1 MLLHIPEKIKLA
13 FTCCFFF
20 LLPIL
25 SNAQDEFMTKLSE
38 IYTNA
43 ADKKKALT
51 LAKELYNQV
60 EKKKEWQ
67 TVSNYLM
74 LKNIFETQAV
84 DTVLAKTCEEKA
96 QKKMNEMVGLKPGP
110 QEYGSDSMNIWY
122 NTLYP
127 GLFSTKD
134 PDNARKA
141 LQFIDRY
148 TSYKSFG
155 TYSFIGYAFER
166 NGDFQKAKENYVKAL
181 NYVGN
186 EKEEYHSWMYYT
198 NFLARSGEYL
208 EAEEYIHRIERLSQ
222 EANPIFKDSYKA
234 EAMNTR
240 VVYYLSVGDYQ
251 SYAQASEKNMEYY
264 SQLWHKNNNNPCDP
278 YPAIRATNSAYAKEM
293 MKDYSSAEQ
302 LWKTR
307 DSLNYNWVNCYNK
320 TYPNSHYYPLSM
332 YPVYLIKRGKASKL
346 PRPASFYIKETN
358 EHYNSYSEYADI
370 SINYMKATQLGYLGS
385 PDYGKQFDP
394 ILAEIKKTR
403 NFRESTAPYI
413 NYAYFCMRDRQ
424 LEKAAGIYR
433 ELYSLNEGWINDII
447 FTFGE
452 KTFATYYNAKL
463 KEGYENYHSFVKIA
477 AAAKSSLY
485 PQLAGQAY
493 NNLLFT
499 KSISLK
505 GTQRRKEA
513 FLNANDPSISK
524 MYEQWIEKKQ
534 QLIRQYLKADEPSGA
549 DTTAKTNTLLL
560 TALQEEVTKLE
571 DELTIKAKD
580 FKKYLKI
587 IPPDWKEVR
596 GKLKEGEAAIEMIRF
611 NWRDKIYY
619 SDTALYAAYIITAA
633 SESPEVV
640 YLPDA
645 AADLDNR
652 FYKVYK
658 NNIKYKTSD
667 NESYVHFWKPV
678 QEKLQQLS
686 GGKGIKKVFFSP
698 DGIYHLVNIATLKNP
713 SSNQYLLDEL
723 EIQYTTAGTDINT
736 NTTKAIRT
744 AALFGRPSYQFTGKL
759 PLNEA
764 GKAATRSYVR
774 NFKDQQI
781 PDLPG
786 TEEEIAAIKKEM
798 ELSKIGVSYYL
809 KDQATEDKLYKLHS
823 PGILHIATHGY
834 WSPAGDAATD
844 GYRVFNAM
852 ANSGLL
858 LSGVVNYYN
867 TNPYPD
873 TYDGI
878 LTAYEAQNLDLEN
891 TSLVILSACET
902 SLGQMDA
909 GEGVYGLQRAF
920 RAAGAGSIM
929 TSLWKVDDNA
939 TKDFMI
945 VFYQQYLKTK
955 NKSAAFIA
963 AQKAIKEK
971 YSYPFFWG
979 AFVMMGN

>member
-1 MLLHIPEKIKLA
+1 MHFRLLYLLKPAAIACLIY
-13 FTCCFFF
+13 
-20 LLPIL
+20 LLPIQAK
-25 SNAQDEFMTKLSE
+25 AQDDFTTKMSE

-43 ADKKKALT
+43 SDKKKALS

-60 EKKKEWQ
+60 ERKKEWQ
-67 TVSNYLM
+67 TASNYIL

-84 DTVLAKTCEEKA
+84 DTSLARICGEKS

-110 QEYGSDSMNIWY
+110 QDYGSDSMNTWY
-122 NTLYP
+122 NKLYP

-141 LQFIDRY
+141 LEFIDRY
-148 TSYKSFG
+148 TSYKNFG

-166 NGDFQKAKENYVKAL
+166 NGDFQKAKETYEKAL
-181 NYVGN
+181 QYVGN
-186 EKEEYHSWMYYT
+186 EKEEYHSWMFYT
-198 NFLARSGEYL
+198 NFLARSGQYL
-208 EAEEYIHRIERLSQ
+208 EAEEYLKRMERLSQ
-222 EANPIFKDSYKA
+222 EANPVFRDSYKA
-234 EAMNTR
+234 EAMSAR

-251 SYAQASEKNMEYY
+251 SYASASEKNMDYY
-264 SQLWHKNNNNPCDP
+264 SQLWHRNNNNPCDP

-293 MKDYSSAEQ
+293 TKDYSAAEQ
-302 LWKTR
+302 IWKTR
-307 DSLNYNWVNCYNK
+307 DSLNYTWVNCYNK

-346 PRPASFYIKETN
+346 PKPAAFYIKETN
-358 EHYNSYSEYADI
+358 DHYNSYSEYADI

-385 PDYGKQFDP
+385 TDYGKLFDP
-394 ILAEIKKTR
+394 ILEEIKKTR

-424 LEKAAGIYR
+424 LDKAASIYR

-463 KEGYENYHSFVKIA
+463 KEGYENFHSFVKIA
-477 AAAKSSLY
+477 AGNKSPLY
-485 PQLAGQAY
+485 AQLAGQAY

-513 FLNANDPSISK
+513 FLNANDPSITR

-534 QLIRQYLKADEPSGA
+534 QLIRQYLKADEPPGA
-549 DTTAKTNTLLL
+549 DTATKPNTEVL
-560 TALQEEVTKLE
+560 ASLQEEVTKLE
-571 DELTIKAKD
+571 NELTLKAKD

-587 IPPDWKEVR
+587 IPTDWKEVR
-596 GKLKEGEAAIEMIRF
+596 DKLKEGEAAIEMIRF
-611 NWRDKIYY
+611 NWRDRVYY
-619 SDTALYAAYIITAA
+619 SDTSLYAAYIIT
-633 SESPEVV
+633 SGCQSPEVV

-645 AADLDNR
+645 AGDLDNR
-652 FYKVYK
+652 FYKAYK
-658 NNIKYKTSD
+658 NNIKFKTND
-667 NESYVHFWKPV
+667 NESYLHFWKPI
-678 QEKLQQLS
+678 QDKLQQLS
-686 GGKGIKKVFFSP
+686 GGKGIKKIFFSP
-698 DGIYHLVNIATLKNP
+698 DGVYHLVNIATLKNP
-713 SSNQYLLDEL
+713 ASNQFLLDET
-723 EIQYTTAGTDINT
+723 EIQYTSAGTDINNST
-736 NTTKAIRT
+736 SNEIRT
-744 AALFGRPSYQFTGKL
+744 AALFGRPAYQLSGKL
-759 PLNEA
+759 A
-764 GKAATRSYVR
+764 VTAAEKSETRSYVR

-781 PDLPG
+781 ADLPG
-786 TEEEIAAIKKEM
+786 TEEEVASIKKEM
-798 ELSKIGVSYYL
+798 EKSKISVSYYL
-809 KDQATEDKLYKLHS
+809 KESATEDKLYKLHS

-867 TNPYPD
+867 TEPYPD

-945 VFYQQYLKTK
+945 AFYQQYLTTK

-963 AQKAIKEK
+963 AQKTIKEK
-971 YSYPFFWG
+971 YIYPFYWG
-979 AFVMMGN
+979 AFVMMGE

>member
-1 MLLHIPEKIKLA
+1 MLSYLAGKFFQA
-13 FTCCFFF
+13 FTCLIFFISPA
-20 LLPIL
+20 L
-25 SNAQDEFMTKLSE
+25 AQTSDEFMNKLNEVYS
-38 IYTNA
+38 NA
-43 ADKKKALT
+43 ADKKKALA

-67 TVSNYLM
+67 TVSNYIM
-74 LKNIFETQAV
+74 LKNIFENQAP
-84 DTVLAKTCEEKA
+84 DEALAKTCEEKS
-96 QKKMNEMVGLKPGP
+96 QKKMNEMVGVKTGP
-110 QEYGSDSMNIWY
+110 HDYGNDSMNLWF

-134 PDNARKA
+134 PENAVKA
-141 LQFIDRY
+141 LRFIEQY
-148 TSYKSFG
+148 TSYKNFG
-155 TYSFIGYAFER
+155 TYTYIGYAFER
-166 NGDFQKAKENYVKAL
+166 NGDFLKAKENYRAAL
-181 NYVGN
+181 KYVGN
-186 EKEEYHSWMYYT
+186 EKEEYHSWMFYT

-208 EAEEYIHRIERLSQ
+208 EAEEYIKRMERLSQ

-234 EAMNTR
+234 EAMNAR

-251 SYAQASEKNMEYY
+251 SYAQASEKNLEYY

-293 MKDYSSAEQ
+293 MYDYNGAEQ
-302 LWKTR
+302 TWKSR
-307 DSLNYNWVNCYNK
+307 DSLNYIWVNCYNK

-332 YPVYLIKRGKASKL
+332 YPVYLIKRGKTARL
-346 PRPASFYIKETN
+346 PKPASFYIKETE

-385 PDYGKQFDP
+385 PDYGKLFDP
-394 ILAEIKKTR
+394 ILDEIKRTR

-424 LEKAAGIYR
+424 LEKAANIYK
-433 ELYSLNEGWINDII
+433 ELYRLNEDWINDII
-447 FTFGE
+447 FSFGE

-463 KEGYENYHSFVKIA
+463 KEGYENFHSFVKIA
-477 AAAKSSLY
+477 GDTRSALY
-485 PQLAGQAY
+485 PQLTGQAY

-513 FLNANDPSISK
+513 FLNANDPSITK
-524 MYEQWIEKKQ
+524 LYDQWIEKKQ
-534 QLIRQYLKADEPSGA
+534 QLIRQYLKSDEPA
-549 DTTAKTNTLLL
+549 RTDTTTRMNKVLLNS
-560 TALQEEVTKLE
+560 LQEEVTKLE
-571 DELTIKAKD
+571 NELTLKAKD

-587 IPPDWKEVR
+587 IPPDWKDVKSR
-596 GKLKEGEAAIEMIRF
+596 LKEGEAAIEMIRF
-611 NWRDKIYY
+611 NWRDKVYY
-619 SDTALYAAYIITAA
+619 ADTAWYAAYIITA
-633 SESPEVV
+633 SSVNPEVV

-645 AADLDNR
+645 AGDLDNR
-652 FYKVYK
+652 FYKTYK
-658 NNIKYKTSD
+658 NNIKFKTND
-667 NESYVHFWKPV
+667 NESYVHFWKPI
-678 QEKLQQLS
+678 QEKLNQLS
-686 GGKGIKKVFFSP
+686 GGKAIKKIFFSP
-698 DGIYHLVNIATLKNP
+698 DGIYHLINIVALKNP
-713 SSNQYLLDEL
+713 ASNQYLLNEM
-723 EIQYTTAGTDINT
+723 EIQYTSSGTDINGSVA
-736 NTTKAIRT
+736 KEVRT
-744 AALFGRPSYQFTGKL
+744 ATLMGRPSYQLSAGLAKPEEGKV
-759 PLNEA
+759 
-764 GKAATRSYVR
+764 ATRSYVR

-798 ELSKIGVSYYL
+798 ELAKIGVKYYL
-809 KDQATEDKLYKLHS
+809 KEQATEDKLYKLHS

-834 WSPAGDAATD
+834 WSPAGESAND

-867 TNPYPD
+867 TSPYPD

-878 LTAYEAQNLDLEN
+878 LTAYEAQNLDLES

-945 VFYQQYLKTK
+945 FFYQQYLKTK
-955 NKSAAFIA
+955 DKAAAFTA

-971 YSYPFFWG
+971 YIHPFYWG